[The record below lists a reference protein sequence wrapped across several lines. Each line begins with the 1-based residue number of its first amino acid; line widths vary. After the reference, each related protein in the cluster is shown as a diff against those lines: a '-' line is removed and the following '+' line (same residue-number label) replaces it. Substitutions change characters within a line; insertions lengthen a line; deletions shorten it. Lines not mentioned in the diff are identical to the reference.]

1 MQRRSLIAGFV
12 GAGVVLAG
20 LLWLTDSEAVLS
32 ALSRADPLWTVVLFV
47 FAGLWLFAWGL
58 TLRTILGTLD
68 VRLSLKRS
76 GIVYS
81 AVVFAD
87 NVTPFGQAGGEPVS
101 ALMVSN
107 VTDTQYDKGLAGIA
121 TVDVLNVVSSLVL
134 VFFGFGVYA
143 SSFTLVPRVRSIVG
157 TALVIAVVVIATFVV
172 VWRYRSRL
180 MDPVVGILAGIAAR
194 IGRRLPGSESVTKTD
209 VTARING
216 FLDHLKNINAD
227 RSTLAVAFALST
239 SGWVLQG
246 VALASAF
253 RAIGPDIPIAVLLF
267 VIPLANLAAFTPV
280 PGGLGA
286 IEAAFVALLVPT
298 TGIEVPTVTAS
309 VLLFRVAIYWM
320 PVLVGGTFT
329 AVQVGGTLE

>member
-1 MQRRSLIAGFV
+1 MQRRQIVAGFV
-12 GAGVVLAG
+12 GAGIVLAG
-20 LLWLTDSEAVLS
+20 LLWQTDLEAVLS
-32 ALSRADPLWTVVLFV
+32 ALSQANPLWTVVLFM
-47 FAGLWLFAWGL
+47 FACLWIFAWGL
-58 TLRTILGTLD
+58 TLRTVLSTLD
-68 VRLSLKRS
+68 VGISIGNS

-81 AVVFAD
+81 AVVFAN

-101 ALMVSN
+101 ALTISS
-107 VTDTQYDKGLAGIA
+107 VTDTQYEKGLAGIA

-157 TALVIAVVVIATFVV
+157 TGLGVAVVIIATFVV

-180 MDPVVGILAGIAAR
+180 VDPVVGALAGIVAS
-194 IGRRLPGSESVTKTD
+194 IGGRLPGSASVTKTD
-209 VTARING
+209 VTARIDG
-216 FLDHLKNINAD
+216 FFDHLKNINAD
-227 RSTLAVAFALST
+227 RSTLAVALVLSM
-239 SGWVLQG
+239 SGWVLQS
-246 VALASAF
+246 VALAAAF
-253 RAIGPDIPIAVLLF
+253 RAIGPDISIAVLLF
-267 VIPLANLAAFTPV
+267 VIPLANLAGFTPV

-298 TGIEVPTVTAS
+298 TGIDAPTVTAS
-309 VLLFRVAIYWM
+309 VLLFRAAIYWM